1 MDHLYTG
8 FLHLHNTLR
17 WIILLAALITLL
29 KYFIGW
35 FGQKNWEKSD
45 NILGAVFTGLMDLQ
59 LLVGFVLYLFL
70 SPITKAAFQDFG
82 VAMQNA
88 DLRFYAV
95 EHLVMMIV
103 AIALVHIGRIRS
115 KKVQQSKTKY
125 STGLLFFGIAYII
138 ILAGI
143 PWQRVIG

>member
-8 FLHLHNTLR
+8 FLHLHNALR
-17 WIILLAALITLL
+17 WIILLAALVTLL

-35 FGQKNWEKSD
+35 FGQKNWKKSD
-45 NILGAVFTGLMDLQ
+45 NILGAVFTSLLDLQ
-59 LLVGFVLYLFL
+59 LLVGVGLYAFL

-82 VAMQNA
+82 IAMQNA

-95 EHLVMMIV
+95 EHLVMMLV
-103 AIALVHIGRIRS
+103 AITLVHIGRIKS
-115 KKVQQSKTKY
+115 KRATQSKVKY
-125 STGLLFFGIAYII
+125 STGLLFFGIAYVI

-143 PWQRVIG
+143 PWQRVIS

>member
-17 WIILLAALITLL
+17 WIILLGALITLL

-59 LLVGFVLYLFL
+59 FLIGIGLYAFL

-82 VAMQNA
+82 VAMKNA

-95 EHLVMMIV
+95 EHLIMMIF
-103 AIALVHIGRIRS
+103 AIILVHIGRIKS
-115 KKVQQSKTKY
+115 KRATQSKTKY
-125 STGLLFFGIAYII
+125 SNGLLFFGIAYII

>member
-17 WIILLAALITLL
+17 WIILLAALVTLL

-35 FGQKNWEKSD
+35 FGQQKWDKSA

-59 LLVGFVLYLFL
+59 LLTGIALYAFL

-82 VAMQNA
+82 VAMKNA

-95 EHLVMMIV
+95 EHLVMMLV
-103 AIALVHIGRIRS
+103 AIVLVHIGRIKS
-115 KKVQQSKTKY
+115 KRAQHSKTKY
-125 STGLLFFGIAYII
+125 SVGLLFFGIAYII

>member
-1 MDHLYTG
+1 MYTG

-17 WIILLAALITLL
+17 WLILFAALITLL

-35 FGQKNWEKSD
+35 FSQKPWQKSD
-45 NILGAVFTGLMDLQ
+45 NILGIVFTGLIDLQ
-59 LLVGFVLYLFL
+59 VLVGLVLYFVV

-82 VAMQNA
+82 AAMKNA

-95 EHLVMMIV
+95 EHLVMMV
-103 AIALVHIGRIRS
+103 IATVLIHIGRA
-115 KKVQQSKTKY
+115 KTKKHV
-125 STGLLFFGIAYII
+125 SDKTKFATALLFFGIAYIL

-143 PWQRVIG
+143 PWQRIIE